1 MNTNNI
7 MLNLGTLGSVSD
19 GKSEMIYQLSGIRTQ
34 RDSREKKRN
43 ITIKAGYANIKLW
56 KCNECNKEYS
66 TSENNIEFICSNCN
80 ENCNMIKHI
89 SFTDCPG
96 HQELIDTMLTSISLV
111 EGAIIVISVVEPLK
125 NKPQLL
131 QHLIAAKV
139 SKLNKIIICL
149 NKCDL
154 VTIDIVKERKREL
167 DNLLEKLDIKYIR
180 QKAKLNILIPDKIKM
195 NKMISQ
201 IKDEYKKHKSNLT
214 SKDFIIKY
222 LGLDFF
228 NTYSKYTEFTDFFD
242 TSIEYYIKYYNGLIN
257 S

>member
-1 MNTNNI
+1 MYDYIIIGGGISGLYMNYLLTKDYKTLLLEKDKI
-7 MLNLGTLGSVSD
+7 LGG
-19 GKSEMIYQLSGIRTQ
+19 RA
-34 RDSREKKRN
+34 REKLFHDVK
-43 ITIKAGYANIKLW
+43 IKLGAGIGALH
-56 KCNECNKEYS
+56 NK
-66 TSENNIEFICSNCN
+66 
-80 ENCNMIKHI
+80 H
-89 SFTDCPG
+89 
-96 HQELIDTMLTSISLV
+96 
-111 EGAIIVISVVEPLK
+111 
-125 NKPQLL
+125 LL
-131 QHLIAAKV
+131 
-139 SKLNKIIICL
+139 
-149 NKCDL
+149 
-154 VTIDIVKERKREL
+154 R
-167 DNLLEKLDIKYIR
+167 LLEKLDIKYIR